1 MPLNNIQ
8 KSMNLPK
15 LLNMLL
21 SFFNIKLINKKFGG
35 VVDKRELSP
44 IKLPEFKFV

>member
-15 LLNMLL
+15 LMKKLL

-35 VVDKRELSP
+35 VVDKREL
-44 IKLPEFKFV
+44 LPFQEGNEKP